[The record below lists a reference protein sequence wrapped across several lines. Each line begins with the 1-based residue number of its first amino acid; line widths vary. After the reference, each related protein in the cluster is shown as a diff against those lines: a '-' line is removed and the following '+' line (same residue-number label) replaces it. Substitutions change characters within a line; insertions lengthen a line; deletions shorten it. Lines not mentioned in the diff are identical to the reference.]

1 MSRHNRL
8 RAISIALS
16 AGAAMASLAAVS
28 CIKQKDSLVIVGMTS
43 EVDIPGPLMVH
54 ITVGPVTQTFE
65 IAGGLS
71 MTTPTQRGVYLDHD
85 TTGSQ
90 VVSATTQGG
99 TPCVAYGPMLPQT
112 TVIIGSAGD
121 VKTTSLTLVHTGT
134 CGRSGTGGGP
144 GSGGSPGAGGNGGT
158 GSGGTGAGGS
168 NLGGNS
174 AGGSTGAGG
183 NSPNGPPSLAP
194 ATCHEFVHSATADCS
209 LGSNDVSVYTVAV
222 APNGALVASG
232 GGDARAK
239 IWRFDGHTLTAEGH
253 VIPGSGFAVT
263 AFSPDG
269 SMLAIGWATGIDIY
283 NTSNLAVR
291 LRTLTTSGQV
301 YDLAFTPDSQQIMSI
316 DSGTL
321 YAHSVTASAP
331 LHSMPIPEL
340 TWLSAVSPAA
350 TNPPVVAVATQAGTV
365 RVFTHSASGF
375 ASAGP
380 TLTADTTGAGN
391 KTLTVKFSPDGK
403 LLAASA
409 FDDTGTIHIWNYP
422 LISATP
428 TQPDIDVATPTASDD
443 VNMIDFHP
451 SGKYLGVGA
460 GFFQSMSIYNTAAPR
475 AIVSSYTNPSWDL
488 ISISFSPS
496 GAALI
501 GGEDSCGLILVCA
514 D

>member
-1 MSRHNRL
+1 
-8 RAISIALS
+8 
-16 AGAAMASLAAVS
+16 
-28 CIKQKDSLVIVGMTS
+28 MTQS
-43 EVDIPGPLMVH
+43 
-54 ITVGPVTQTFE
+54 FE

-71 MTTPTQRGVYLDHD
+71 MTIPTQRGVYLDHG

-90 VVSATTQGG
+90 VVTATTQGG
-99 TPCVAYGPMLPQT
+99 TPCVTYGPMLPQ

-134 CGRSGTGGGP
+134 CGGSGTGGVRHGRL
-144 GSGGSPGAGGNGGT
+144 AGDGRQRRYRRGRHGRRRHRT
-158 GSGGTGAGGS
+158 WA
-168 NLGGNS
+168 
-174 AGGSTGAGG
+174 
-183 NSPNGPPSLAP
+183 
-194 ATCHEFVHSATADCS
+194 ATARAEPPGQAATAPTARRHWRRRAATSSCTRRPRTARS
-209 LGSNDVSVYTVAV
+209 AANDVAVYTVAV
-222 APNGALVASG
+222 SPSGTLVASG
-232 GGDARAK
+232 GGDGRAK

-253 VIPGSGFAVT
+253 VMTMSTGFAVT

-269 SMLAIGWATGIDIY
+269 SMLAIGWGTGIDLY

-301 YDLAFTPDSQQIMSI
+301 YDSAFTPDSQQILSI
-316 DSGTL
+316 DAETL
-321 YAHSVTASAP
+321 YAHSVTAAAP
-331 LHSMPIPEL
+331 LHSMPIPEF
-340 TWLSAVSPAA
+340 TWLSAVSPTAI
-350 TNPPVVAVATQAGTV
+350 NPPVVAVATQAGTV

-422 LISATP
+422 LTSATP
-428 TQPDIDVATPTASDD
+428 TQPDIDVLTPTNSDD
-443 VNMIDFHP
+443 IAMIDFHP
-451 SGKYLGVGA
+451 SGKYIGA
-460 GFFQSMSIYNTAAPR
+460 AGGISPSMSIYNTAAPR

-488 ISISFSPS
+488 ISLSFSPS

-514 D
+514 DL